1 MVYEL
6 KVKLDKKW
14 LAAGIGFMIMIS
26 LAWLF
31 WKTSS
36 GTAGHQ
42 LMSLNKEM
50 EGRLQ
55 RQKQPETQGNT
66 ASASPVQQESK
77 TPSPDLASPAGQIAE
92 TSPVS
97 TIDPVPA
104 KEESNKAGKKT
115 VNINTATEQQLIE
128 LPGIGKSKAKAIL
141 AYRQQ
146 KGTFRSIR
154 ELLEVK
160 GIGEKMLAKLIPYMR
175 LNN

>member
-50 EGRLQ
+50 EG
-55 RQKQPETQGNT
+55 E
-66 ASASPVQQESK
+66 A
-77 TPSPDLASPAGQIAE
+77 
-92 TSPVS
+92 
-97 TIDPVPA
+97 
-104 KEESNKAGKKT
+104 
-115 VNINTATEQQLIE
+115 
-128 LPGIGKSKAKAIL
+128 SKAKTA
-141 AYRQQ
+141 
-146 KGTFRSIR
+146 
-154 ELLEVK
+154 
-160 GIGEKMLAKLIPYMR
+160 
-175 LNN
+175 

>member
-66 ASASPVQQESK
+66 AS
-77 TPSPDLASPAGQIAE
+77 ASPAGQIAE